1 MLPDF
6 EPRLRAFAE
15 VVARVGINLQPG
27 QRLLIAEPYELQG
40 VVRGAE
46 VIVEAVKTAAG
57 GDVEVIWGDGAR
69 LRKFALNKDWR
80 GYVQL
85 VSANARRMQQY
96 IDNQNA
102 LLFLQSSQPQ
112 LLAGLPA
119 EEVAALKRISW
130 EHFGP
135 IAQQLVQGATNWTV
149 APAPCTSWAH
159 TVYADLPS
167 EQRLPA
173 LWETVFESMR
183 IPGWSATSGRAFESP
198 PGDRVPPTY
207 SSIAA
212 WHTHLHSLQQR
223 CSSLNAQK
231 HRTLRY
237 KGDGTD
243 LTVTLPPGHAWCTA
257 RLTTKAGVPFVAN
270 LPTEEVFTAPHR
282 DSAEGTVRVSRS
294 ISHGGSAIA
303 GIELQFKRGRVVAAS
318 AQSGADL
325 LARLLD
331 TDEGASRLGEVAI
344 VPGQTSLGRAGRLFH
359 HPLLDENAG
368 NHIALGEAYRFC
380 QRPPNEAV
388 LNRSLVHVD
397 LPVDASII
405 LPGPEP
411 A

>member
-1 MLPDF
+1 M
-6 EPRLRAFAE
+6 
-15 VVARVGINLQPG
+15 
-27 QRLLIAEPYELQG
+27 
-40 VVRGAE
+40 
-46 VIVEAVKTAAG
+46 
-57 GDVEVIWGDGAR
+57 
-69 LRKFALNKDWR
+69 NKDWR

-85 VSANARRMQQY
+85 VGANARRMQQY
-96 IDNQNA
+96 IDNQDA

-119 EEVAALKRISW
+119 EEVAALRRISW

-149 APAPCTSWAH
+149 APAPCPSWAH

-183 IPGWSATSGRAFESP
+183 IPGRSATSGRAFENP
-198 PGDRVPPTY
+198 PGLLRQGYGAHAKPTQPAIALATAGGRVPPTY

-243 LTVTLPPGHAWCTA
+243 LTVTLPPGHVWCTA
-257 RLTTKAGVPFVAN
+257 LLTTKAGVPFVAN
-270 LPTEEVFTAPHR
+270 LPTEELFTAPHR

-294 ISHGGSAIA
+294 ISHGGSVIA

-325 LARLLD
+325 LARMLD

-344 VPGQTSLGRAGRLFH
+344 VPGQTSLGRAGRLFY
-359 HPLLDENAG
+359 HPLLDENAHS
-368 NHIALGEAYRFC
+368 HIALGEAYRFC
-380 QRPPNEAV
+380 QRPPDEAV

-397 LPVDASII
+397 LPVDARII
-405 LPGPEP
+405 LPGTEP
-411 A
+411 S